1 MCGRWDPKSQLR
13 LRCIGVRV
21 ALGAQRRDIL
31 GLVLKRG
38 MMLALLGVVI
48 GLGAA
53 FALTRL
59 MASLL
64 YGVST
69 ADPLTYAAIALLITV
84 VALCACYLPARRAT
98 RVDPMVALIYE

>member
-1 MCGRWDPKSQLR
+1 MTLT
-13 LRCIGVRV
+13 
-21 ALGAQRRDIL
+21 
-31 GLVLKRG
+31 
-38 MMLALLGVVI
+38 LLGVVI

-69 ADPLTYAAIALLITV
+69 TDPLTYATIALLLTA
-84 VALCACYLPARRAT
+84 VALVACYLPARRAAK
-98 RVDPMVALIYE
+98 VDPMVALTYE